1 MQSTQF
7 GRGLALLAAALVLLV
22 GLAGCGGDEPAPV
35 AAPPAP
41 PPAPP
46 PFQPQAVE
54 VALGESG
61 GSLTLMTT
69 EAGGFTLDG
78 EAVDSGYEHPA
89 ENGNVYVLTI
99 ADGAVAAAYQPVE
112 RTVELGASGSVTLV
126 RAEDGSWAADGEGI
140 ADGGLRTVGGN
151 TYVLTLGAD
160 GAWTAA
166 YQPHMVSVGLGLAG
180 MLELTRAED
189 GSWWDGDA
197 AVASGYRK
205 SVAVG
210 DRTNAYALTLG
221 ADGAWTAAY
230 QPHMVSVG
238 LGLADPLELTR
249 AEDGS
254 WWDGDAAVASGYRKS
269 VAVGDRTNAYA
280 LTLGADGA
288 WTAAYQPHMVS
299 VGLGL
304 AGMLEL
310 TRAEDGSW
318 WDGDM
323 AVASG
328 YRKSVAVGDRTNAY
342 ALTLGAD
349 GAWTA
354 AYQPHMVSVDLGLAD
369 PLELTR
375 AEDGSWWDGDA
386 AVASGYQKIVAVGT
400 HENAYTL
407 TLDAAG
413 EWSASFNGDSQTVQL
428 GLSGSVTLE
437 RAEDGS
443 WSIAGTPVASG
454 ATYMAENGNAYIL
467 ELLAGNVWQSTYSPR
482 TLAIANTDFTA
493 MAKEDGSGYTVG
505 EVGELA
511 MDGSGSLDADG
522 ALYRV
527 WQDAEGSLQGLRYD
541 LAIGRSTDNASGT
554 DKSRVGLAKP
564 ELGGDN
570 EDTPQDEA
578 GSELTVGGGL
588 SLALGDLLAGGIA
601 SEDGKGLVATAE
613 EAIEKQRAVVVALQ
627 AAEEADDSAIG
638 DSLYQA
644 AWDAVGAAIDGL
656 FGAGNV
662 SIGAKPRNSRM
673 LGEID
678 AILEFLASE
687 DGFAAGTDSDGDYEN
702 SQAGW
707 DEDAAR
713 ALFNAIEKRETVR
726 FGFTESTRFGARTL
740 EESDAADPSE
750 LNATAHN
757 VFAYSA
763 LKQTLRVRDL
773 PQTGVAV
780 YEGRTVAVDDEA
792 EFYEGAIE
800 LQLRIA
806 SFKISGTV
814 SGLVG
819 DDGSP
824 WVHNGSDVER
834 IYLPTETFGSNRT
847 SASAPKWTSGTG
859 AQDASV
865 TYSNP
870 GARGRLSEV
879 AAYWQGELLG
889 RGGDAGTAAIGS
901 WSLSESAVADG
912 STAFEDDFLIRGAF
926 GAERTAIAEEQVP
939 ESDPEEVETWVASV
953 TLGDLSSSDA
963 ETAFGDLV
971 RLTSG
976 MEPEVS
982 NYSGTAAGLF
992 ESGKQTFKQE
1002 GFGIAFR
1009 KVLEKQLDVLESVLA
1024 AEEAGADLM
1033 KTKEDIWATITDE
1046 AAKLFLSGDLRIT
1059 STTEPNS
1066 VAAIFGAAYPGRDQD
1081 AISLI
1086 EGAIEALQD
1095 KDSFVE
1101 AVDPDGEGAFGSPY
1115 HDDDGDPISNLLVGG
1130 ISGFLVGGDA
1140 WDNSPL
1146 EIVARYDAVSYTH
1159 FGAWYRKTAPNAYT
1173 ADTHP
1178 PTANF
1183 PIGVFAYSPLAS
1195 ARIDYDDVAGL
1206 TATYEGGA
1214 WLAEYLRDENEA
1226 IGLPNLYQAVAE
1238 VIVTWGADQTAGGT
1252 FVLALSDIADG
1263 NGDFLNQPGQIPGHP
1278 GISGYT
1284 GEVSGI
1290 LISGEIAVDAT
1301 SGEASTTHLDA
1312 ASLTVALTN
1321 AATLAQTAKVD
1332 FSKGSVDMRFVAD
1345 SSDGPLGV
1353 IGRFALE
1360 EIIRRDD
1367 TGYYLQGA
1375 FGAVVP

>member
-1 MQSTQF
+1 MQSTQWR
-7 GRGLALLAAALVLLV
+7 RGWALLAAALVLLV

-61 GSLTLMTT
+61 ASLTLMTT

-78 EAVDSGYEHPA
+78 DAVDSGDEHTAENGNVYVLTVADGAVTAAYQPAERTVALGASGSSLTLMTTEAGGFTLAGAAVASGLEATA

-99 ADGAVAAAYQPVE
+99 ADGEVAAAYQPVE

-166 YQPHMVSVGLGLAG
+166 YQPHMVSVDLGLAG

-189 GSWWDGDA
+189 GSWWDGD
-197 AVASGYRK
+197 
-205 SVAVG
+205 
-210 DRTNAYALTLG
+210 
-221 ADGAWTAAY
+221 
-230 QPHMVSVG
+230 M
-238 LGLADPLELTR
+238 
-249 AEDGS
+249 
-254 WWDGDAAVASGYRKS
+254 AVASGYRKS

-354 AYQPHMVSVDLGLAD
+354 AYQPHMVSVGLGLAD

-454 ATYMAENGNAYIL
+454 ATHMAENGNAYIL

-554 DKSRVGLAKP
+554 DKARVGLAKP
-564 ELGGDN
+564 ALGGDD
-570 EDTPQDEA
+570 EDTPQNEA

-601 SEDGKGLVATAE
+601 SEDGQGLVAAAE
-613 EAIEKQRAVVVALQ
+613 EAIENQRAVVVALQ

-750 LNATAHN
+750 LNAVEHN

-780 YEGRTVAVDDEA
+780 YEGRTVAVDNEA
-792 EFYEGAIE
+792 EFYEGDIE

-865 TYSNP
+865 LYSSL
-870 GARGRLSEV
+870 GARGRPSEV

-901 WSLSESAVADG
+901 WSLSESAVADA

-926 GAERTAIAEEQVP
+926 GAERTEIAEEQVP
-939 ESDPEEVETWVASV
+939 ESNPEEAARNSWVSSVGLSDLASV
-953 TLGDLSSSDA
+953 PDADA
-963 ETAFGDLV
+963 EDLEDL
-971 RLTSG
+971 LTLTGNCSG
-976 MEPEVS
+976 GECGIELEDGSLS
-982 NYSGTAAGLF
+982 NYSGTAANLF
-992 ESGKQTFKQE
+992 ANGAQTFKKE

-1009 KVLEKQLDVLESVLA
+1009 KVLEKQLDVLNAVLA
-1024 AEEAGADLM
+1024 AEEAGSDLSAT
-1033 KTKEDIWATITDE
+1033 KTGIWDTITDE
-1046 AAKLFLSGDLRIT
+1046 AGKLFPAAEVT
-1059 STTEPNS
+1059 
-1066 VAAIFGAAYPGRDQD
+1066 AIFEDDYPARDAD
-1081 AISLI
+1081 AIRTI

-1115 HDDDGDPISNLLVGG
+1115 HDDDGDQQTGLA
-1130 ISGFLVGGDA
+1130 GGDVWA
-1140 WDNSPL
+1140 NPPA
-1146 EIVARYDAVSYTH
+1146 EIVTRYSAVSYTH
-1159 FGAWYRKTAPNAYT
+1159 FGAWHRKSASNAYT
-1173 ADTHP
+1173 EDTHP
-1178 PTANF
+1178 DAAAF
-1183 PIGVFAYSPLAS
+1183 PVGVFAYSPLARV
-1195 ARIDYDDVAGL
+1195 RIDYGDVANL
-1206 TATYEGGA
+1206 TAVYEGGA
-1214 WLAEYLRDENEA
+1214 WLAEYRDTGSA
-1226 IGLPNLYQAVAE
+1226 TAANLYEAVAE
-1238 VIVTWGADQTAGGT
+1238 VVVTWGAAEGAQGGT
-1252 FVLALSDIADG
+1252 FALAISNIADG
-1263 NGDFLNQPGQIPGHP
+1263 NGDFLNQPGWIPGQ
-1278 GISGYT
+1278 SGK
-1284 GEVSGI
+1284 EFSGI
-1290 LISGEIAVDAT
+1290 LISGAIDVTD
-1301 SGEASTTHLDA
+1301 GVASTTGLLAGDIA
-1312 ASLTVALTN
+1312 VALTD
-1321 AATLAQTAKVD
+1321 AATLAQESHS
-1332 FSKGSVDMRFVAD
+1332 FSDESVDMRFVAD
-1345 SSDGPLGV
+1345 SGDGPLGV
-1353 IGRFALE
+1353 LGMFDFAD
-1360 EIIRRDD
+1360 IDGN
-1367 TGYYLQGA
+1367 TTYYLQGA
-1375 FGAVVP
+1375 FGAVAP

>member
-1 MQSTQF
+1 MQSTQWR
-7 GRGLALLAAALVLLV
+7 RGWSLLAAALVLLV

-61 GSLTLMTT
+61 ASLTLMTT
-69 EAGGFTLDG
+69 EAGGFTLAGQPVESG
-78 EAVDSGYEHPA
+78 EEYPA

-99 ADGAVAAAYQPVE
+99 ADGAVTAAYQPVERTVALGASGSSLTLMTTEAGGFTLAGEAVESGLEATAENGNVYVLTIADGEVAAAYQPVE

-166 YQPHMVSVGLGLAG
+166 YQPHMVSVDLGLAG

-189 GSWWDGDA
+189 GSWWDGDM

-230 QPHMVSVG
+230 QPHMVSV
-238 LGLADPLELTR
+238 D
-249 AEDGS
+249 
-254 WWDGDAAVASGYRKS
+254 
-269 VAVGDRTNAYA
+269 
-280 LTLGADGA
+280 
-288 WTAAYQPHMVS
+288 
-299 VGLGL
+299 LGL

-413 EWSASFNGDSQTVQL
+413 EWSASFNGDSQTVEL

-454 ATYMAENGNAYIL
+454 ATYTAENGNAYIL

-541 LAIGRSTDNASGT
+541 LAIGRSTNNASGT

-570 EDTPQDEA
+570 EDTPQNEA

-613 EAIEKQRAVVVALQ
+613 EAIENQRAVVVALQ

-644 AWDAVGAAIDGL
+644 AWDAVEAAIDGL

-773 PQTGVAV
+773 PQTGVAR

-792 EFYEGAIE
+792 EFYEGDIE

-806 SFKISGTV
+806 SFRISGTV

-870 GARGRLSEV
+870 GSRGRPSEV

-889 RGGDAGTAAIGS
+889 RGGDAGAAAIGS

-926 GAERTAIAEEQVP
+926 GAERIEIAEEQVP
-939 ESDPEEVETWVASV
+939 ESDPEEVETGLASV
-953 TLGDLSSSDA
+953 TLGDLSSSEA
-963 ETAFGDLV
+963 ETVFGDLV

-992 ESGKQTFKQE
+992 ANGAQTFKQE

-1009 KVLEKQLDVLESVLA
+1009 KVLEKQLDVLNAVLA
-1024 AEEAGADLM
+1024 AEEAGTDLSAT
-1033 KTKEDIWATITDE
+1033 KTGIWDTITDE
-1046 AAKLFLSGDLRIT
+1046 AEKLFPAAEVT
-1059 STTEPNS
+1059 
-1066 VAAIFGAAYPGRDQD
+1066 AIFEDDYPARDAD
-1081 AISLI
+1081 AIRTI

-1101 AVDPDGEGAFGSPY
+1101 AVDPNGEGAFGSPY
-1115 HDDDGDPISNLLVGG
+1115 HDDNGDKETGLA
-1130 ISGFLVGGDA
+1130 GGDVWTNPPA
-1140 WDNSPL
+1140 
-1146 EIVARYDAVSYTH
+1146 EIVTRYSAVSYTH
-1159 FGAWYRKTAPNAYT
+1159 FGAWHRKSASNAYT
-1173 ADTHP
+1173 EDTHP
-1178 PTANF
+1178 DASSF
-1183 PIGVFAYSPLAS
+1183 PVGAFAYSSLTS
-1195 ARIDYDDVAGL
+1195 ARIDYDDVANL
-1206 TATYEGGA
+1206 KAVYAGGA
-1214 WLAEYLRDENEA
+1214 WLAEYRDTGSA
-1226 IGLPNLYQAVAE
+1226 TAANLYEAAAE
-1238 VIVTWGADQTAGGT
+1238 VVVTWGADQSAGGT
-1252 FVLALSDIADG
+1252 FALAISDIADVG
-1263 NGDFLNQPGQIPGHP
+1263 NGDFLNQPGWIPN
-1278 GISGYT
+1278 YT
-1284 GEVSGI
+1284 GEISGI
-1290 LISGEIAVDAT
+1290 LISGQILVDAT
-1301 SGEASTTHLDA
+1301 SGVASNAATT
-1312 ASLTVALTN
+1312 TVAFTD
-1321 AATLAQTAKVD
+1321 AATLAQTSYS
-1332 FSKGSVDMRFVAD
+1332 FSNQHYEMRFVGD
-1345 SSDGPLGV
+1345 SGDGPLGV
-1353 IGRFALE
+1353 LGRFGFTETMGGTDYELH
-1360 EIIRRDD
+1360 
-1367 TGYYLQGA
+1367 GA
-1375 FGAVVP
+1375 FGAAAP